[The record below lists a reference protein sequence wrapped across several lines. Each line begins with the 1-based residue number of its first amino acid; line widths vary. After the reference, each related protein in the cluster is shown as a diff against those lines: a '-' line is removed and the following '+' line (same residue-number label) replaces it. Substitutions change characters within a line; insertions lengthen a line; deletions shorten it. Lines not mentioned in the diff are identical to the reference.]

1 MKITNYAATTPFD
14 AASHGIEATEAL
26 RGPISNL
33 FERAV
38 AAIKAVRARRRRAAQ
53 LMSLDD
59 SILRDIG
66 IVEPEIGDLRARRQL
81 LPPNWA
87 D

>member
-1 MKITNYAATTPFD
+1 MKFTNYAATTPFD
-14 AASHGIEATEAL
+14 ASHGIEATEAL